1 MSGSAGWFAGGD
13 TVARLGGDEFAL
25 LCAELADAEE
35 ATSVGERVC
44 AVLREPIRVGERLI
58 TSTMS
63 VGVAVGTPG
72 YRDVEGL
79 LRDADV
85 AMYQAKDAGRDQV
98 AVFGVRLRRGASER
112 LEFHGALRGAIERGE
127 ITVAYQP
134 VVRLGTVQDGDVAHG
149 GLVGLEALARW
160 RRPGYG
166 DVPPMTFIP
175 MAEDLG
181 LIHTLGEQVLRSAC
195 EAVRGWR
202 ETTGRPLMVAVNMS
216 ALQLA
221 DARCVDLV
229 AQVLED
235 VGLPASALELEITE
249 SILMLDVEASLRRLA
264 ELRALGVSVA
274 VDDFGTGYSSLA
286 YLRDLPV
293 DVLKIDRSFTSR
305 LPGDR
310 AMFAFIVQLARAIGA
325 TTVVE
330 GVETREQLD
339 LVTEIGCD
347 QAQGYHLSRPLTPDA
362 VARYLRGGSPGRWAA
377 ADRRAGVRGRRA

>member
-1 MSGSAGWFAGGD
+1 VSGSAGWFAGGD

-25 LCAELADAEE
+25 LCTELADAEE

-98 AVFGVRLRRGASER
+98 AVFDVRLRRGASER

-166 DVPPMTFIP
+166 DVPPMTFIDGGGP
-175 MAEDLG
+175 
-181 LIHTLGEQVLRSAC
+181 
-195 EAVRGWR
+195 
-202 ETTGRPLMVAVNMS
+202 RPHPHP
-216 ALQLA
+216 
-221 DARCVDLV
+221 R
-229 AQVLED
+229 
-235 VGLPASALELEITE
+235 
-249 SILMLDVEASLRRLA
+249 
-264 ELRALGVSVA
+264 
-274 VDDFGTGYSSLA
+274 
-286 YLRDLPV
+286 
-293 DVLKIDRSFTSR
+293 
-305 LPGDR
+305 
-310 AMFAFIVQLARAIGA
+310 
-325 TTVVE
+325 
-330 GVETREQLD
+330 
-339 LVTEIGCD
+339 
-347 QAQGYHLSRPLTPDA
+347 
-362 VARYLRGGSPGRWAA
+362 
-377 ADRRAGVRGRRA
+377 